1 MKQEYYCALV
11 TTASRKNCE
20 ELLNT
25 FGLMELFD
33 LILTQEEIPKK
44 KPDPEGFFMAMK
56 HFNISTEQ
64 TIIFED
70 SETGIKAAEQTGAD
84 YYVVHGYN

>member
-1 MKQEYYCALV
+1 
-11 TTASRKNCE
+11 
-20 ELLNT
+20 
-25 FGLMELFD
+25 
-33 LILTQEEIPKK
+33 
-44 KPDPEGFFMAMK
+44 MAMK